1 MSTLVI
7 ITHPDIDNSTVNK
20 AWKEKLAN
28 SGELATIHELYAT
41 YPDGKIDI
49 AKEQE
54 RLAAHDNV
62 VFQFPLYWYSYPP
75 LLKQYFDEVFTY
87 GWAYG
92 STGNAL
98 KDEDFAAAG
107 SIGSPESAYTTEG
120 NVQYTIDT
128 LLSPLK
134 ATARFVGAQYV
145 ATHKLYSTLNIDSE
159 LLEANQQDY
168 ATFVQQLSE

>member
-20 AWKEKLAN
+20 AWKEKLFEHE
-28 SGELATIHELYAT
+28 ELATIHELYAA

-54 RLAAHDNV
+54 LLATHDQV
-62 VFQFPLYWYSYPP
+62 IFQFPLYWYSYPP

-98 KDEDFAAAG
+98 KDKKFAAAV
-107 SIGSPESAYTTEG
+107 SIGSPESAYTIEG

-134 ATARFVGAQYV
+134 ATARFVSAHYV
-145 ATHKLYSTLNIDSE
+145 ATHTLYGTLNIESD
-159 LLEANQQDY
+159 LLKTNQQDY
-168 ATFVQQLSE
+168 ISFVQGLSE